1 MVTKRPTSEQV
12 NPLLVA
18 SCLLNYEVLIGT
30 TGAIYMVAYLEC
42 TFVIYKWTYFLGGA
56 AVFTL

>member
-18 SCLLNYEVLIGT
+18 SCLLNHEVLIGT
-30 TGAIYMVAYLEC
+30 TGAFYMFAYLEC
-42 TFVIYKWTYFLGGA
+42 TIVFSKWAYFLGGA